1 MEGIHIQFQWIPFQR
16 DILKNMFY
24 DWQAGEK
31 GEFIKLRTFTC
42 ILCPVIIVKF
52 PIVFEISRTKGA
64 NSSLSTELT
73 ERKRVKQIAYGVP
86 SCMHYYTFIYAC
98 SLITSNNQSIT

>member
-1 MEGIHIQFQWIPFQR
+1 MQGCVVRIGTQYYMITSRQIIMEGIHIQFQWIPFQR

-64 NSSLSTELT
+64 NSALS
-73 ERKRVKQIAYGVP
+73 Y
-86 SCMHYYTFIYAC
+86 
-98 SLITSNNQSIT
+98 